1 MRVWLAHKRRLIFG
15 LASAAWMVLVNVTEA
30 HGQFQYELILSC
42 GLSNT
47 DHINIRACLIGDYD
61 INTDIEL
68 VSEGRKQIFKVHNL
82 HESGGFEDDQGFH
95 IDLSRHFSLRIQ
107 NASDT
112 LILGATI
119 VDKESGKT
127 VYLDRASTYQ
137 VISVGN

>member
-1 MRVWLAHKRRLIFG
+1 MRVWFAYKRWLILSLAS
-15 LASAAWMVLVNVTEA
+15 LASAVLVNVTEA
-30 HGQFQYELILSC
+30 QVQSPYELILSC

-82 HESGGFEDDQGFH
+82 HESGGFEDDRGFH

-119 VDKESGKT
+119 IDKESGKIM
-127 VYLDRASTYQ
+127 YSDRASTYQ
-137 VISVGN
+137 LISVGN